1 MHSNSPTLS
10 KAMLQRV
17 SVVIPAINEERSIAE
32 IIEGCKKVADEVLVV
47 DGHSRDRTREIS
59 KKLGVKVVLDNKK
72 GKGDGIRVGIREAK
86 YEIIVFIDADG
97 SHDPADIP
105 DLVKPILEG
114 NSDMVIGSRAKG
126 GSDEFKMNIENL
138 IRQVGSDFAA
148 TIVNYRWKADLTDI
162 QNGFRALK
170 TSVARDLNLKANDFD
185 IEEEM
190 VMKTLRKKYIISEIK
205 SHEYVRQWGVSKL
218 KTSKAWKFIYRI
230 LIEVIRL

>member
-1 MHSNSPTLS
+1 MKSKISIVLPVKNEAIGLS
-10 KAMLQRV
+10 GIIESLLTYG
-17 SVVIPAINEERSIAE
+17 EE
-32 IIEGCKKVADEVLVV
+32 IIVV
-47 DGHSRDRTREIS
+47 DGHSTDNTKEIVI
-59 KKLGVKVVLDNKK
+59 KYPQARFVLDNGR

-86 YEIIVFIDADG
+86 NEIIVFIDADG
-97 SHDPADIP
+97 SHDPAEIP

-138 IRQVGSDFAA
+138 IRQIGSDFAA

-170 TSVARDLNLKANDFD
+170 TSVARDLNLNANDFD

-190 VMKTLRKKYIISEIK
+190 VMKALRKKYIISEIK

-218 KTSKAWKFIYRI
+218 KTSKSWKFIYRI

>member
-1 MHSNSPTLS
+1 MKS
-10 KAMLQRV
+10 KISIVLPV
-17 SVVIPAINEERSIAE
+17 KNEAIGLRDLIESLLTYGDE
-32 IIEGCKKVADEVLVV
+32 IIVV
-47 DGHSRDRTREIS
+47 DGHSTDNTKEIVT
-59 KKLGVKVVLDNKK
+59 KYPQVRFVLDNGR
-72 GKGDGIRVGIREAK
+72 GKGDGIRVGIKEAK
-86 YEIIVFIDADG
+86 NEIIVFIDADG
-97 SHDPADIP
+97 SHDPAEIP

-126 GSDEFKMNIENL
+126 GSDEFKMDIENL
-138 IRQVGSDFAA
+138 IRQVGSDFAT
-148 TIVNYRWKADLTDI
+148 TIVNYRWKTDLTDI

>member
-1 MHSNSPTLS
+1 MKS
-10 KAMLQRV
+10 KISIVLPV
-17 SVVIPAINEERSIAE
+17 KNEAIGLRDLIESLLTYGDE
-32 IIEGCKKVADEVLVV
+32 IIVV
-47 DGHSRDRTREIS
+47 DGHSTDNTKEIVI
-59 KKLGVKVVLDNKK
+59 KYPQARFVLDNGR

-86 YEIIVFIDADG
+86 NEIIVFIDADG
-97 SHDPADIP
+97 SHDPAEIP

-170 TSVARDLNLKANDFD
+170 TSVARDLNLNANDFD

>member
-1 MHSNSPTLS
+1 MKSKISIVLPVKNEAIGLS
-10 KAMLQRV
+10 GFIESLLTYGD
-17 SVVIPAINEERSIAE
+17 E
-32 IIEGCKKVADEVLVV
+32 IIVV
-47 DGHSRDRTREIS
+47 DGHSTDNTKEIVI
-59 KKLGVKVVLDNKK
+59 KYPQARFVLDNGR

-86 YEIIVFIDADG
+86 NEIIVFIDADG
-97 SHDPADIP
+97 SHDPAEIP

-138 IRQVGSDFAA
+138 IRQVGSDFAT
-148 TIVNYRWKADLTDI
+148 TIVNYRWKTDLTDI

-170 TSVARDLNLKANDFD
+170 TSVARDLNLNANDFD

-205 SHEYVRQWGVSKL
+205 SHEYARQWDVSKL
-218 KTSKAWKFIYRI
+218 KTSKSWKFIYRI
-230 LIEVIRL
+230 LIEVICL

>member
-1 MHSNSPTLS
+1 MKSKISIVLPVKNEAIGLS
-10 KAMLQRV
+10 GFIESLLTYGD
-17 SVVIPAINEERSIAE
+17 E
-32 IIEGCKKVADEVLVV
+32 IIVV
-47 DGHSRDRTREIS
+47 DGHSTDNTKEIVI
-59 KKLGVKVVLDNKK
+59 KYPQARFVLDNGR

-86 YEIIVFIDADG
+86 NEIIVFIDADG
-97 SHDPADIP
+97 SHDPAEIP

-138 IRQVGSDFAA
+138 IRQVGSNFAT
-148 TIVNYRWKADLTDI
+148 TIVNYRWKTDLTDI

-170 TSVARDLNLKANDFD
+170 TSVARDLNLNANDFD

-190 VMKTLRKKYIISEIK
+190 VMKALRKKYIISEIK

>member
-1 MHSNSPTLS
+1 MKS
-10 KAMLQRV
+10 KISIVLPV
-17 SVVIPAINEERSIAE
+17 KNEAIGLGGLIESLLTYGEE
-32 IIEGCKKVADEVLVV
+32 IIVV
-47 DGHSRDRTREIS
+47 DGHSTDNTKEIV
-59 KKLGVKVVLDNKK
+59 KKHPQARFVLDNGR

-138 IRQVGSDFAA
+138 IRQVGSDFAT
-148 TIVNYRWKADLTDI
+148 TIVNYRWKTDLTDI

-170 TSVARDLNLKANDFD
+170 TSVARDLNLNANDFD

-190 VMKTLRKKYIISEIK
+190 VMKALRKKYIISEIK
-205 SHEYVRQWGVSKL
+205 SHEYARQWDVSKL
-218 KTSKAWKFIYRI
+218 KTSKSWKFIYRI

>member
-1 MHSNSPTLS
+1 MKS
-10 KAMLQRV
+10 KISIVLPV
-17 SVVIPAINEERSIAE
+17 KNEAIGLRDLIESLLTYGDE
-32 IIEGCKKVADEVLVV
+32 IIVV
-47 DGHSRDRTREIS
+47 DGHSTDNTKEIVI
-59 KKLGVKVVLDNKK
+59 KYPQARFVLDNGR

-86 YEIIVFIDADG
+86 NEIIVFIDADG
-97 SHDPADIP
+97 SHDPAEIP

>member
-1 MHSNSPTLS
+1 MKS
-10 KAMLQRV
+10 KISIVLPV
-17 SVVIPAINEERSIAE
+17 KNEAIGLRGLIESLLTYGDE
-32 IIEGCKKVADEVLVV
+32 IIVV
-47 DGHSRDRTREIS
+47 DGHSTDNTKEIVI
-59 KKLGVKVVLDNKK
+59 KYPQARFVLDNGR

-86 YEIIVFIDADG
+86 NEIIVFIDADG
-97 SHDPADIP
+97 SHDPAEIP

-138 IRQVGSDFAA
+138 IRQVGSNFAT
-148 TIVNYRWKADLTDI
+148 TIVNYRWKTDLTDI

-170 TSVARDLNLKANDFD
+170 TSVARDLNLNANDFD

-190 VMKTLRKKYIISEIK
+190 VMKALRKKYIISEIK

>member
-1 MHSNSPTLS
+1 MKSKISIVLPVKNEAIGLS
-10 KAMLQRV
+10 GLIE
-17 SVVIPAINEERSIAE
+17 SLLPYGEE
-32 IIEGCKKVADEVLVV
+32 IIVV
-47 DGHSRDRTREIS
+47 DGHSTDNTKEIV
-59 KKLGVKVVLDNKK
+59 KKHPQARFVLDNGR
-72 GKGDGIRVGIREAK
+72 GKGDGLRVGIREAK
-86 YEIIVFIDADG
+86 HEIIVFIDADG

-126 GSDEFKMNIENL
+126 GSDEYKMNIENL
-138 IRQVGSDFAA
+138 IRQVGSNFAT
-148 TIVNYRWKADLTDI
+148 TIVNYRWKTDLTDI

-170 TSVARDLNLKANDFD
+170 TSVARDLNLNANDFD

-190 VMKTLRKKYIISEIK
+190 VMKALRKKYIISEIK

>member
-1 MHSNSPTLS
+1 MKSKISIVLPVKNEAIGLS
-10 KAMLQRV
+10 GIIESLL
-17 SVVIPAINEERSIAE
+17 PYGEE
-32 IIEGCKKVADEVLVV
+32 IIVV
-47 DGHSRDRTREIS
+47 DGHSTDNTKEIVI
-59 KKLGVKVVLDNKK
+59 KYPQARFVLDNGR

-86 YEIIVFIDADG
+86 NEIIVFIDADG

-105 DLVKPILEG
+105 DLVKLILEG

-138 IRQVGSDFAA
+138 IRQVGSNFAT
-148 TIVNYRWKADLTDI
+148 TIVNYRWKTDLTDI

-170 TSVARDLNLKANDFD
+170 TSVARDLNLNANDFD

-190 VMKTLRKKYIISEIK
+190 VMKALRKKYIISEIK
-205 SHEYVRQWGVSKL
+205 SHEYARQWGVSKL
-218 KTSKAWKFIYRI
+218 KTSKSWKFIYRI

>member
-1 MHSNSPTLS
+1 MKSKISIVLPVKNEAIGLS
-10 KAMLQRV
+10 GFIESLLTYGD
-17 SVVIPAINEERSIAE
+17 E
-32 IIEGCKKVADEVLVV
+32 IIVV
-47 DGHSRDRTREIS
+47 DGHSTDNTKEIVI
-59 KKLGVKVVLDNKK
+59 KYPQARFVLDNGR

-86 YEIIVFIDADG
+86 NEIIVFIDADG
-97 SHDPADIP
+97 SHDPAEIP

-126 GSDEFKMNIENL
+126 GSDEYKMNIENL
-138 IRQVGSDFAA
+138 IRQVGSNFAT
-148 TIVNYRWKADLTDI
+148 TIVNYRWKTDLTDI

-170 TSVARDLNLKANDFD
+170 TSVARDLNLNANDFD

>member
-1 MHSNSPTLS
+1 MKSKISIVLPVKNEAIGLS
-10 KAMLQRV
+10 GIIGSLLTYG
-17 SVVIPAINEERSIAE
+17 EE
-32 IIEGCKKVADEVLVV
+32 IIVV
-47 DGHSRDRTREIS
+47 DGHSTDNTKEIVI
-59 KKLGVKVVLDNKK
+59 KYPQARFVLDNGR

-86 YEIIVFIDADG
+86 NEIIVFIDADG

-114 NSDMVIGSRAKG
+114 NSDMVIGSRAMG

-138 IRQVGSDFAA
+138 IRQIGSEFAA
-148 TIVNYRWKADLTDI
+148 TIVNYRWKVDLTDI

-170 TSVARDLNLKANDFD
+170 TSVARDLNLNANDFD

-190 VMKTLRKKYIISEIK
+190 VMKALRKKYIISEIK
-205 SHEYVRQWGVSKL
+205 SHEYARQWGVSKL
-218 KTSKAWKFIYRI
+218 KTSKSWKFIYRI

>member
-1 MHSNSPTLS
+1 MKS
-10 KAMLQRV
+10 KISIVLPV
-17 SVVIPAINEERSIAE
+17 KNEAIGLRDLIESLLTYGDE
-32 IIEGCKKVADEVLVV
+32 IIVV
-47 DGHSRDRTREIS
+47 DGHSTDNTKEIVI
-59 KKLGVKVVLDNKK
+59 KYPQARFVLDNGR

-86 YEIIVFIDADG
+86 NEIIVFIDADG
-97 SHDPADIP
+97 SHDPAEIP

-138 IRQVGSDFAA
+138 IRQVGSNFAT
-148 TIVNYRWKADLTDI
+148 TIVNYRWKTDLTDI

-170 TSVARDLNLKANDFD
+170 TSVARDLNLNANDFD

>member
-1 MHSNSPTLS
+1 MKSKISIVLPVKNEAIGLS
-10 KAMLQRV
+10 GLIE
-17 SVVIPAINEERSIAE
+17 SLLTYGEE
-32 IIEGCKKVADEVLVV
+32 IIVV
-47 DGHSRDRTREIS
+47 DGHSTDNTKEIVI
-59 KKLGVKVVLDNKK
+59 KYPQARFVLDNGR

-86 YEIIVFIDADG
+86 NEIIVFIDADG
-97 SHDPADIP
+97 SHDPAEIP

-138 IRQVGSDFAA
+138 IRQVGSNFAT
-148 TIVNYRWKADLTDI
+148 TIVNYRWKTDLTDI

-170 TSVARDLNLKANDFD
+170 TSVARDLNLNANDFD

>member
-1 MHSNSPTLS
+1 MKSKISIVLPVKNEAIGLS
-10 KAMLQRV
+10 GLIE
-17 SVVIPAINEERSIAE
+17 SLLPYGEE
-32 IIEGCKKVADEVLVV
+32 IIVV
-47 DGHSRDRTREIS
+47 DGHSTDNTKEIV
-59 KKLGVKVVLDNKK
+59 KKHPQARFVLDNGR
-72 GKGDGIRVGIREAK
+72 GKGDGLRVGIREAK
-86 YEIIVFIDADG
+86 HEIIVFIGADG
-97 SHDPADIP
+97 SHDPAEIP

-126 GSDEFKMNIENL
+126 GSDEFKMDIENL
-138 IRQVGSDFAA
+138 IRQVGSDFAT
-148 TIVNYRWKADLTDI
+148 TIVNYRWKTDLTDI

>member
-1 MHSNSPTLS
+1 MKSKISIVLPVKNEAIGLS
-10 KAMLQRV
+10 GFIESLLTYGD
-17 SVVIPAINEERSIAE
+17 E
-32 IIEGCKKVADEVLVV
+32 IIVV
-47 DGHSRDRTREIS
+47 DGHSTDNTKEIVI
-59 KKLGVKVVLDNKK
+59 KYPQARFVLDNGR

-86 YEIIVFIDADG
+86 NEIIVFIDADG
-97 SHDPADIP
+97 SHDPAEIP

-138 IRQVGSDFAA
+138 IRQVGSNFAT
-148 TIVNYRWKADLTDI
+148 TIVNYRWKTDLTDI

-170 TSVARDLNLKANDFD
+170 TSVARDLNLNANDFD

>member
-1 MHSNSPTLS
+1 MKS
-10 KAMLQRV
+10 KISIVLPV
-17 SVVIPAINEERSIAE
+17 KNEAIGLRGLIESLLTYGDE
-32 IIEGCKKVADEVLVV
+32 IIVV
-47 DGHSRDRTREIS
+47 DGHSTDNTKEIVI
-59 KKLGVKVVLDNKK
+59 KYPQARFVLDNGR

-86 YEIIVFIDADG
+86 NEIIVFIDADG
-97 SHDPADIP
+97 SHDPAEIP

-170 TSVARDLNLKANDFD
+170 TSVARDLNLNANDFD

-190 VMKTLRKKYIISEIK
+190 VMKALRKKYIISEIK

>member
-1 MHSNSPTLS
+1 MKSKISIVLPVKNEAIGLS
-10 KAMLQRV
+10 GIIESLLTYG
-17 SVVIPAINEERSIAE
+17 EE
-32 IIEGCKKVADEVLVV
+32 IIVV
-47 DGHSRDRTREIS
+47 DGHSTDNTKEIVI
-59 KKLGVKVVLDNKK
+59 KYPQARFVLDNGR

-86 YEIIVFIDADG
+86 NEIIVFIDADG

-126 GSDEFKMNIENL
+126 GSDEFKMDIENL
-138 IRQVGSDFAA
+138 IRQVGSDFAT
-148 TIVNYRWKADLTDI
+148 TIVNYRWKTDLTDI

>member
-1 MHSNSPTLS
+1 MKS
-10 KAMLQRV
+10 KISIVLPV
-17 SVVIPAINEERSIAE
+17 KNEAIGLRDLIESLLTYGDE
-32 IIEGCKKVADEVLVV
+32 IIVV
-47 DGHSRDRTREIS
+47 DGHSTDNTKEIVI
-59 KKLGVKVVLDNKK
+59 KYPQARFVLDNGR

-86 YEIIVFIDADG
+86 NEIIVFIDADG
-97 SHDPADIP
+97 SHDPAEIP

-126 GSDEFKMNIENL
+126 GSDEYKMNIENL
-138 IRQVGSDFAA
+138 IRQVGSNFAT
-148 TIVNYRWKADLTDI
+148 TIVNYRWKTDLTDI

-170 TSVARDLNLKANDFD
+170 TSVARDLNLNANDFD

-190 VMKTLRKKYIISEIK
+190 VMKALRKKYIISEIK

>member
-1 MHSNSPTLS
+1 MKS
-10 KAMLQRV
+10 KISIVLPV
-17 SVVIPAINEERSIAE
+17 KNEAIGLRDLIESLLTYGDE
-32 IIEGCKKVADEVLVV
+32 IIVV
-47 DGHSRDRTREIS
+47 DGHSTDNTKEIVT
-59 KKLGVKVVLDNKK
+59 KYPQVRFVLDNGR
-72 GKGDGIRVGIREAK
+72 GKGDGIRVGIKEAK
-86 YEIIVFIDADG
+86 NEIIVFIDADG

-138 IRQVGSDFAA
+138 IRQIGSDFAA
-148 TIVNYRWKADLTDI
+148 TIVNYRWKTDLTDI

-170 TSVARDLNLKANDFD
+170 TSVARDLNLNANDFD

-190 VMKTLRKKYIISEIK
+190 VMKALRKKYIISEIK
-205 SHEYVRQWGVSKL
+205 SHEYARQWDVSKL
-218 KTSKAWKFIYRI
+218 KTSKSWKFIYRI

>member
-1 MHSNSPTLS
+1 MKS
-10 KAMLQRV
+10 KISIVLPV
-17 SVVIPAINEERSIAE
+17 KNEAIGLRDLIESLLTYGDE
-32 IIEGCKKVADEVLVV
+32 IIVV
-47 DGHSRDRTREIS
+47 DGHSTDNTKEIVI
-59 KKLGVKVVLDNKK
+59 KYPQARFVLDNGR

-86 YEIIVFIDADG
+86 NEIIVFVDADG

-114 NSDMVIGSRAKG
+114 NSDMVIGSRAMG

-138 IRQVGSDFAA
+138 IRQIGSDFAA

-170 TSVARDLNLKANDFD
+170 TSVARDLNLNANDFD

-190 VMKTLRKKYIISEIK
+190 VMKALRKKYIISEIK
-205 SHEYVRQWGVSKL
+205 SHEYARQWGVSKL
-218 KTSKAWKFIYRI
+218 KTSKSWKFIYRI

>member
-1 MHSNSPTLS
+1 MKSKISIVLPVKNEAIGLS
-10 KAMLQRV
+10 GFIESLLTYGD
-17 SVVIPAINEERSIAE
+17 VII
-32 IIEGCKKVADEVLVV
+32 VV
-47 DGHSRDRTREIS
+47 DGHSTDNTKEIVI
-59 KKLGVKVVLDNKK
+59 KYPQARFVLDNGR

-86 YEIIVFIDADG
+86 NEIIVFIDADG
-97 SHDPADIP
+97 SHDPAEIP

-138 IRQVGSDFAA
+138 IRQVGSNFAT
-148 TIVNYRWKADLTDI
+148 TIVNYRWKTDLTDI

-190 VMKTLRKKYIISEIK
+190 VMKALRKKYIISEIK

>member
-1 MHSNSPTLS
+1 MKS
-10 KAMLQRV
+10 KISIVLPV
-17 SVVIPAINEERSIAE
+17 KNEAIGLRDLIESLLTYGDE
-32 IIEGCKKVADEVLVV
+32 IIVV
-47 DGHSRDRTREIS
+47 DGHSTDNTKEIVI
-59 KKLGVKVVLDNKK
+59 KYPQARFVLDNGR

-86 YEIIVFIDADG
+86 NEIIVFIDADG

-126 GSDEFKMNIENL
+126 GSDEYKMNIENL
-138 IRQVGSDFAA
+138 IRQVGSNFAT
-148 TIVNYRWKADLTDI
+148 TIVNYRWKTDLTDI

-170 TSVARDLNLKANDFD
+170 TSVARDLNLNANDFD

-190 VMKTLRKKYIISEIK
+190 VMKALRKKYIISEIK

>member
-1 MHSNSPTLS
+1 MKSKISIVLPVKNEAIGLS
-10 KAMLQRV
+10 GIIESLLTYG
-17 SVVIPAINEERSIAE
+17 EE
-32 IIEGCKKVADEVLVV
+32 IIVV
-47 DGHSRDRTREIS
+47 DGHSTDNTKEIVI
-59 KKLGVKVVLDNKK
+59 KYPQARFVLDNGR

-86 YEIIVFIDADG
+86 NEIIVFVDADG

-114 NSDMVIGSRAKG
+114 NSDMVIGSRAMG

-138 IRQVGSDFAA
+138 IRQIGSDFAT
-148 TIVNYRWKADLTDI
+148 TIVNYRWKTDLTDI

-218 KTSKAWKFIYRI
+218 KTSKSWKFIYRI

>member
-1 MHSNSPTLS
+1 MKSKISIVLPVKNEAIGLS
-10 KAMLQRV
+10 GFIESLLTYGD
-17 SVVIPAINEERSIAE
+17 E
-32 IIEGCKKVADEVLVV
+32 IIVV
-47 DGHSRDRTREIS
+47 DGHSTDNTKEIVI
-59 KKLGVKVVLDNKK
+59 KYPQARFVLDNGR

-86 YEIIVFIDADG
+86 NEIIVFIDADG
-97 SHDPADIP
+97 SHDPAEIP

>member
-1 MHSNSPTLS
+1 MKS
-10 KAMLQRV
+10 KISIVLPV
-17 SVVIPAINEERSIAE
+17 KNEAIGLRGLIESLLTYGDE
-32 IIEGCKKVADEVLVV
+32 IIVV
-47 DGHSRDRTREIS
+47 DGHSTDNTKEIVI
-59 KKLGVKVVLDNKK
+59 KYPQARFVLDNGR

-86 YEIIVFIDADG
+86 NEIIVFIDADG
-97 SHDPADIP
+97 SHDPAEIP

-205 SHEYVRQWGVSKL
+205 SHEYARQWDVSKL
-218 KTSKAWKFIYRI
+218 KTSKSWKFIYRI

>member
-1 MHSNSPTLS
+1 MKS
-10 KAMLQRV
+10 KISIVLPV
-17 SVVIPAINEERSIAE
+17 KNEAIGLRGLIESLLTYGDE
-32 IIEGCKKVADEVLVV
+32 IIVV
-47 DGHSRDRTREIS
+47 DGHSTDNTKEIVI
-59 KKLGVKVVLDNKK
+59 KYPQARFVLDNGR

-86 YEIIVFIDADG
+86 NEIIVFIDADG
-97 SHDPADIP
+97 SHDPAEIP

-170 TSVARDLNLKANDFD
+170 TSVARDLNLNANDFD

>member
-1 MHSNSPTLS
+1 MKSKISIVLPVKNEAIGLS
-10 KAMLQRV
+10 GIIESLL
-17 SVVIPAINEERSIAE
+17 PYGEE
-32 IIEGCKKVADEVLVV
+32 IIVV
-47 DGHSRDRTREIS
+47 DGHSTDNTKEIV
-59 KKLGVKVVLDNKK
+59 KKHPQARFVLDNGR

-86 YEIIVFIDADG
+86 NEIIVFIDADG

-114 NSDMVIGSRAKG
+114 NSDMVIGSRAMG

-138 IRQVGSDFAA
+138 IRQIGSDFAA
-148 TIVNYRWKADLTDI
+148 TIVNYRWKVDLTDI

-170 TSVARDLNLKANDFD
+170 TSVARDLNLNANDFD

-190 VMKTLRKKYIISEIK
+190 VMKALRKKYIISEIK

-218 KTSKAWKFIYRI
+218 KTSKSWKFIYRI

>member
-1 MHSNSPTLS
+1 MKSKISIVLPVKNEAIGLS
-10 KAMLQRV
+10 GFIESLLTYGD
-17 SVVIPAINEERSIAE
+17 E
-32 IIEGCKKVADEVLVV
+32 IIVV
-47 DGHSRDRTREIS
+47 DGHSTDNTKEIVI
-59 KKLGVKVVLDNKK
+59 KYPQARFVLDNGR

-86 YEIIVFIDADG
+86 NEIIVFIDADG
-97 SHDPADIP
+97 SHEPADIP

-138 IRQVGSDFAA
+138 IRQVGSDFAT
-148 TIVNYRWKADLTDI
+148 TIVNYRWKTDLTDI

-170 TSVARDLNLKANDFD
+170 TSVARDLNLNANDFD

-218 KTSKAWKFIYRI
+218 KTSKSWKFIYRI

>member
-1 MHSNSPTLS
+1 MKSKISIVLPVKNEAIGLS
-10 KAMLQRV
+10 GFIESLLTYGD
-17 SVVIPAINEERSIAE
+17 E
-32 IIEGCKKVADEVLVV
+32 IIVV
-47 DGHSRDRTREIS
+47 DGHSTDNTKEIVI
-59 KKLGVKVVLDNKK
+59 KYPQARFVLDNGR

-86 YEIIVFIDADG
+86 NEIIVFIDADG
-97 SHDPADIP
+97 SHDPAEIP

-138 IRQVGSDFAA
+138 IRQVGSNFAA

-170 TSVARDLNLKANDFD
+170 TSVARDLNLNANDFD

-190 VMKTLRKKYIISEIK
+190 VMKALRKKYIISEIK
-205 SHEYVRQWGVSKL
+205 SHEYARQWGVSKL
-218 KTSKAWKFIYRI
+218 KTSKAWKFLYRI
-230 LIEVIRL
+230 FIEVIRL

>member
-1 MHSNSPTLS
+1 MKS
-10 KAMLQRV
+10 KISIVLPV
-17 SVVIPAINEERSIAE
+17 KNEAIGLRDLIESLLTYGDE
-32 IIEGCKKVADEVLVV
+32 IIVV
-47 DGHSRDRTREIS
+47 DGHSTDNTKEIVT
-59 KKLGVKVVLDNKK
+59 KYPQVRFVLDNGR
-72 GKGDGIRVGIREAK
+72 GKGDGIRVGIKEAK
-86 YEIIVFIDADG
+86 NEIIVFIDADG
-97 SHDPADIP
+97 SHDPAEIP

-126 GSDEFKMNIENL
+126 GGDEFKMNIENL